1 MLQILK
7 DDINGRLTGLASSVL
22 REKMV
27 ALILSEKFP
36 SIEHCNIYVPEKKD
50 DVEVDPN
57 DESEMI
63 IPTCPNIC
71 CTGAFVQEG
80 MMGVVMRAEVR
91 QLIFTS
97 EKVQSR
103 RQFPASLEFN
113 VPVVLTH
120 LLGATDGKVSQLE
133 RLVFSENFVKEESE
147 DEVVPRRSKIPCL
160 DQTDKQS
167 LFSRHFG
174 QGNIYDTPDRRGIAV
189 DLLILFRDI
198 HPKGGQF
205 TKLTELVLK
214 NNIQCKLYS
223 KATFQFEFL
232 ARIGYSC
239 PRLRVLDLFGTDT
252 WADCLLALFF
262 KDAFHTLR

>member
-1 MLQILK
+1 MMRNNMEQ
-7 DDINGRLTGLASSVL
+7 TFQAETSVT
-22 REKMV
+22 R
-27 ALILSEKFP
+27 
-36 SIEHCNIYVPEKKD
+36 
-50 DVEVDPN
+50 
-57 DESEMI
+57 
-63 IPTCPNIC
+63 
-71 CTGAFVQEG
+71 
-80 MMGVVMRAEVR
+80 
-91 QLIFTS
+91 
-97 EKVQSR
+97 SR
-103 RQFPASLEFN
+103 
-113 VPVVLTH
+113 
-120 LLGATDGKVSQLE
+120 G
-133 RLVFSENFVKEESE
+133 
-147 DEVVPRRSKIPCL
+147 PCL
-160 DQTDKQS
+160 DQTDKQT

-198 HPKGGQF
+198 HPKVNSEHFHRKEVVIKVYTLQGGQF

-262 KDAFHTLR
+262 KDAFHTLHR